1 MILCQTVGN
10 FCVCF
15 LVGAEPKIL
24 NTSCYR
30 TILTGMGYQEGDWN
44 IAREKAK
51 QINIIEPVVEGVMQ
65 LFFQTIILYIVY
77 GPESQSKFNHF
88 KIVFP

>member
-1 MILCQTVGN
+1 
-10 FCVCF
+10 
-15 LVGAEPKIL
+15 
-24 NTSCYR
+24 
-30 TILTGMGYQEGDWN
+30 MGYQEGDWN